1 MVEALDLMHRLRT
14 RVRLPSA
21 TLAAV
26 ESLLRDGQREPGEIL
41 RQAGLSADQIS
52 SVLEHSE
59 VTAAA
64 EPKHASPANVST
76 ISEEPSV
83 DDLIGRLVDIT
94 PRFELQGEI
103 ARGAMGR
110 ILAGWDLHLGRPV
123 AIKVLRKSSARDLD
137 RVRFLEEA
145 QVTGQLQH
153 PSIMPVYELGRLRD
167 QVAFVM
173 RRIEG
178 RSLKDVISGLRRGNE
193 EFQEQYGHMRLLNVF
208 HQLCLA
214 VGYAHQRGVVHRDL
228 KPSNVM
234 LGDFGEVVLLDWG
247 LCKVVGA
254 ATRSTRSTSER
265 WKTVHGQIIGTPAY
279 MAPEQAMGLIDQVDA
294 RTDVY
299 GLGAILY
306 HLLTFRPPF
315 TGKSNRE
322 IVNRVLKEEVRPPSR
337 RSPNREIPDELE
349 RICMRSLARDPD
361 HRFPNAR
368 ALADAVQRYLDGPKV
383 PSATAES
390 LPRVEA
396 EVQRGLA
403 ALARHQTLLEDAALA
418 SDEYLTARAHVDP
431 GDPPDAKM
439 SLWAAERRF
448 REIKTAISDVFGEAV
463 YALSKAVAR
472 DPDHSQARSQLCD
485 LFLSRLEAAR
495 SRDDAARAAYYRR
508 MLSEYDDGRFAAVV
522 ADEGS
527 LHAEI
532 QPEGAQVWLWV
543 FEEEARQLVAS
554 SPRNLGSAPV
564 KLDRLR
570 AGIYRMTAQA
580 ANRETLN
587 TTVVIEPG
595 RCTRLRMRMLPAKSI
610 PQGFVHVPAGTFRFG
625 TTRDAYLPPMEQ
637 ALPDFLIGVFPVTAV
652 AYLAFLNHLQ
662 AAGARDAARRV
673 PRDHEGRDPLWKI
686 GPDGLYEIPDS
697 LGWTDY
703 TPIVGVAFE
712 DAVAYCRWLKKQTG
726 MPYRLPS
733 EEEWEKAARGTEGR
747 IYPWGNAW
755 EPSYAACPSTCP
767 GPWPPPAGQNQYDCS
782 PYGACD
788 FAGGVR
794 EWTATRGVSRTA
806 CIIVRGGS
814 FATGDDDGRPLWTRE
829 TVHSQRTAPDLGFRL
844 ALDVSLIN
852 QPGRGSRGPQAA

>member
-1 MVEALDLMHRLRT
+1 MVDPVDLMHRLRT

-26 ESLLRDGQREPGEIL
+26 ESLLKRGQREPGEIL
-41 RQAGLSADQIS
+41 KQAGLSPDQIA
-52 SVLEHSE
+52 SVLENSD
-59 VTAAA
+59 
-64 EPKHASPANVST
+64 SPAPQAPPRQRHTNVST

-83 DDLIGRLVDIT
+83 DDLISRLVDIT

-193 EFQEQYGHMRLLNVF
+193 EFQEQYGQMRLLNVF

-214 VGYAHQRGVVHRDL
+214 VGYAHTRGVVHRDL

-234 LGDFGEVVLLDWG
+234 VGDFGEVVLLDWG
-247 LCKVVGA
+247 LCKIVGA

-361 HRFPNAR
+361 SRYPNAR
-368 ALADAVQRYLDGPKV
+368 ALADAVQRFLDAPKV
-383 PSATAES
+383 MTNTAES
-390 LPRVEA
+390 LPRVDD
-396 EVQRGLA
+396 EVQRGMA
-403 ALARHQTLLEDAALA
+403 ALTRHQTLLEDAALA

-431 GDPPDAKM
+431 GDSPDAKM
-439 SLWAAERRF
+439 SLWTAERRF
-448 REIKTAISDVFGEAV
+448 KEIQTAISDAFGEAV
-463 YALSKAVAR
+463 FALSKAVAR
-472 DPDHSQARSQLCD
+472 DPDHSEARTQLCD

-495 SRDDAARAAYYRR
+495 SRDDPARAAYYRR
-508 MLSEYDDGRFAAVV
+508 MLSEYDDGRFAAVI

-532 QPEGAQVWLWV
+532 QPEGAQVWLWA
-543 FEEEARQLVAS
+543 FEEEARRWIPA

-564 KLDRLR
+564 KLDRLP
-570 AGIYRMTAQA
+570 AGAYRMTAQA
-580 ANRETLN
+580 VNRETLN

-595 RCTRLRMRMLPAKSI
+595 RCTRLRMRMLPANTI
-610 PQGFVHVPAGTFRFG
+610 PQGFVHIPAGTFRFG

-637 ALPDFLIGVFPVTAV
+637 ALPDFLIGIFPVTAV
-652 AYLAFLNHLQ
+652 GYLGFLNHLHSVNPQ
-662 AAGARDAARRV
+662 DAVRRL
-673 PRDHEGRDPLWKI
+673 PRDHEGHGPLL
-686 GPDGLYEIPDS
+686 GLTGGQYVIPEH

-703 TPIVGVAFE
+703 TPIVGVTFD
-712 DAVAYCRWLKKQTG
+712 DAVAYCRWLKQQTG
-726 MPYRLPS
+726 QPYRLPT

-747 IYPWGNAW
+747 SYPWGNAW
-755 EPSYAACPSTCP
+755 EPAYASCPSTSP
-767 GPWPPPAGQNQYDCS
+767 GPWPPPAGSSQYDCS

-794 EWTATRGVSRTA
+794 EWTATRGVSRSA
-806 CIIVRGGS
+806 SVMVRGGS

-829 TVHSQRTAPDLGFRL
+829 TVNSQRTASDLGFRL
-844 ALDVSLIN
+844 ALDVTF
-852 QPGRGSRGPQAA
+852 